1 MKITESSGKTIFVAI
16 SCIGN
21 DTELIRTVKSCIE
34 NASFPERIHVG
45 VNLVYGRSVS
55 ENPQYIYAIEEK
67 LSNFSRVRYVVN
79 RTKRP
84 LSIARDRNNASDLYD
99 QQDYILQVDSH
110 CYFTGGW
117 DEELISAHQS
127 AIVISGNEKTLITA
141 TLPMY
146 TLNENA
152 IEDIVVPE
160 NVSFG
165 YGFWENFFIEV
176 ENNGKNRI
184 PSWRHTGPEML
195 SWQLEKMVQSTGFAP
210 APKITGAFIFGNR
223 YFADAIKMPEHIIF
237 WEEEIIHSIELLSS
251 GFTLVYPYMLAN
263 IYHYY
268 QLDETNTGRGARA
281 GLSEII
287 ISSVEDS
294 VEDVEFSLNPDEIE
308 GYAIEWRRM
317 VNESFSSYLDNPANA
332 EKIKQYEKYSG
343 INFKTGIA
351 KFEFPKYYANIGK
364 YPIEKGAAK

>member
-84 LSIARDRNNASDLYD
+84 LSIARDRNNASDLYS

-127 AIVISGNEKTLITA
+127 AIAISGNEKTLITA

-152 IEDIVVPE
+152 IEDIAVPE

-176 ENNGKNRI
+176 ENNQKNRI

-210 APKITGAFIFGNR
+210 APKITGSFIFGNR

-287 ISSVEDS
+287 ISSVEDG
-294 VEDVEFSLNPDEIE
+294 VEDVEFSLNSDEIE
-308 GYAIEWRRM
+308 EYAIEWRRM

-364 YPIEKGAAK
+364 YPIGEGAK